1 MSMDIAPVEKWSEI
15 LDDYEVVIHKKD
27 YEICFI
33 MMDRNAES
41 PVYDVHSEDVEFVIV
56 GDSKEELQETIAKT
70 IPTALQSTNTFVL
83 ATNWAFIRTKYKALN
98 YNGKRITLAHTDD
111 GASPISATSIFSKTL
126 VPTVGQWFTAVHES
140 KGTTYGL
147 LSRTVDGKDFALVTD
162 EPDEM
167 LSMLIKSDNEEI
179 AVKTMSDPKVT
190 LSSVNLTKITNAC
203 DGIYYRTGLYLTDD
217 IIDEAERCLQK
228 FRPQEEATIGLL
240 KSIRLFNKN
249 RETEGK

>member
-1 MSMDIAPVEKWSEI
+1 MSMDIANVEKWSEI

-41 PVYDVHSEDVEFVIV
+41 PVYDVHSENVEFVIV

-70 IPTALQSTNTFVL
+70 IPTALQSTDTFVL

-240 KSIRLFNKN
+240 KSIRLFYKS

>member
-1 MSMDIAPVEKWSEI
+1 M
-15 LDDYEVVIHKKD
+15 
-27 YEICFI
+27 
-33 MMDRNAES
+33 
-41 PVYDVHSEDVEFVIV
+41 
-56 GDSKEELQETIAKT
+56 
-70 IPTALQSTNTFVL
+70 QSTDTFVL

-240 KSIRLFNKN
+240 KSIRLFNKS

>member
-70 IPTALQSTNTFVL
+70 IPTALQSTDTFVL

-228 FRPQEEATIGLL
+228 FRPEEEATIGLL
-240 KSIRLFNKN
+240 KSIRLFNKS